1 MSMEY
6 YAQVVAPIINASAT
20 LVLVIATGAY
30 VWLTKR
36 VVDESIHQNRPYV
49 FLRLDESGDRRDLK
63 LVNTGNR
70 VARDICIEIVR
81 DASISVNIFS
91 SKAPTTETHSL
102 ISDLAISRDG
112 VPTLPA
118 GRRHDGGIHQASQG
132 RPVGSKTGIYPW
144 LPRRYRPRIPGEL
157 DSPLLVVKVKLQ
169 DWLLAKGGVRR
180 ELEMLV
186 FEDHAIGA
194 LRPPKS

>member
-49 FLRLDESGDRRDLK
+49 FLRLDESGSRCDLK

-70 VARDICIEIVR
+70 VACDIRIEIVR

-91 SKAPTTETHSL
+91 HNAPTTETHSL
-102 ISDLAISRDG
+102 ISDLSISHDG
-112 VPTLPA
+112 VPTLPPEGDMTVGFIELRKA
-118 GRRHDGGIHQASQG
+118 ELTPQKLEYILGYHDGIG
-132 RPVGSKTGIYPW
+132 REYQENLILHYW
-144 LPRRYRPRIPGEL
+144 
-157 DSPLLVVKVKLQ
+157 
-169 DWLLAKGGVRR
+169 W
-180 ELEMLV
+180 
-186 FEDHAIGA
+186 
-194 LRPPKS
+194 